1 MWRESALL
9 AASMCLE
16 FATAAACEGKTSCKY
31 MNTVFVSPPFKPSL
45 CSALLVPRMYG
56 DISWTSVTLSSGN
69 WPAPLGAACKK
80 PADALEP
87 LCGQRALSAT
97 HPLRRSPR

>member
-1 MWRESALL
+1 MNRHGAAFSSAMWRESALL

-45 CSALLVPRMYG
+45 CSALLAPRMYG
-56 DISWTSVTLSSGN
+56 DISWTSVTLSSG
-69 WPAPLGAACKK
+69 WSRRRCRHAAT
-80 PADALEP
+80 PP
-87 LCGQRALSAT
+87 
-97 HPLRRSPR
+97 